1 MCNFPL
7 SFFRFY
13 DGTTKICGTGV
24 TEYLYKGVVYKDP
37 LKVPCGKCIE
47 CRLNYARQW
56 SFRLQAEMLYHEYNS
71 FITLTYD
78 DNHVPLSES
87 GNLTLRKSDFQ
98 KFMKRLRKNTGL
110 DISYYACCEYGE
122 HTLRPHYHAIIF
134 GWFPDDLVFNR
145 TNKFGNVLYTS
156 PTLQKLWPF
165 GFSLISEAN
174 VRTGGYCARYCTKKL
189 TGPSAILAYDQL
201 GIERPS
207 ALMSRRPAIG
217 YQYFIDH
224 IDDLIKYDKL
234 SIATADGVLTISP
247 PKYFFDKLQLTHPDI
262 FDNIKERKEDVAR
275 FLDTLPEV
283 STYDSDMLN
292 YYHDE
297 LSAIRTRALKRGEI

>member
-24 TEYLYKGVVYKDP
+24 SEYLYKGVVYKDP

-56 SFRLQAEMLYHEYNS
+56 SFRLQAEMLYHDHNS

-98 KFMKRLRKNTGL
+98 KFMKRLRKHTGL

-122 HTLRPHYHAIIF
+122 NTFRPHYHAIIF
-134 GWFPDDLVFNR
+134 GWLPNDLVFNR

-189 TGPSAILAYDQL
+189 TGNSAVLAYDNL
-201 GIERPS
+201 GIQRPCS
-207 ALMSRRPAIG
+207 LMSRRPAIG
-217 YQYFIDH
+217 FQYFLYH
-224 IDDLIKYDKL
+224 IDDIINYDKL
-234 SIATADGVLTISP
+234 SISTSEGVLTISP
-247 PKYFFDKLQLTHPDI
+247 PKYFYDKLQLNYPDLYA
-262 FDNIKERKEDVAR
+262 NIKERKEDISR
-275 FLDTLPEV
+275 CLDTLPEL
-283 STYDSDMLN
+283 STYDTDFLN

-297 LSAIRTRALKRGEI
+297 LSEIRSFDLKRGDI

>member
-7 SFFRFY
+7 SFFRFN

-24 TEYLYKGVVYKDP
+24 KEYLYKGTIYKNP
-37 LKVPCGKCIE
+37 LSVPCGKCIE

-56 SFRLQAEMLYHEYNS
+56 SFRLQAEMLYHEHNS

-98 KFMKRLRKNTGL
+98 KFIKRLRKNTGL
-110 DISYYACCEYGE
+110 DISYYACCEYGD
-122 HTLRPHYHAIIF
+122 HTFRPHYHAIIF
-134 GWFPDDLVFNR
+134 GWLPDDLVFNR

-156 PTLQKLWPF
+156 STLQKLWTF

-189 TGPSAILAYDQL
+189 TGNSAVVAYDNL
-201 GIERPS
+201 GIERPCS
-207 ALMSRRPAIG
+207 LMSRRPAIG
-217 YQYFIDH
+217 YQYFLDH
-224 IDDLIKYDKL
+224 IDDVIKFDKL
-234 SIATADGVLTISP
+234 SIATSDGVLTISP
-247 PKYFFDKLQLTHPDI
+247 PKYFYDKLSLI
-262 FDNIKERKEDVAR
+262 FPEIYDNIKNRKEDVA
-275 FLDTLPEV
+275 LSLGTLPDNY
-283 STYDSDMLN
+283 SYDEDFKN
-292 YYHDE
+292 YYRDE
-297 LSAIRTRALKRGEI
+297 ISSLKSCALKRGDI

>member
-13 DGTTKICGTGV
+13 DGTSKICANGV

-37 LKVPCGKCIE
+37 IKVPCGKCIE

-56 SFRLQAEMLYHEYNS
+56 SFRLQAEMLYHEKNS

-78 DNHVPLSES
+78 DNHVPLSDS

-98 KFMKRLRKNTGL
+98 KFIKRLRKNSGL

-122 HTLRPHYHAIIF
+122 HTFRPHYHAIIF
-134 GWFPDDLVFNR
+134 GWLPDDLVFNR

-165 GFSLISEAN
+165 GFSLVSEAN

-189 TGPSAILAYDQL
+189 TGFSAVVVYDQL
-201 GIERPS
+201 GIERPCS
-207 ALMSRRPAIG
+207 LMSRRPAIG

-234 SIATADGVLTISP
+234 SVPTSDGVLTISP
-247 PKYFFDKLQLTHPDI
+247 PKYFYDKLSLLLPEI
-262 FDNIKERKEDVAR
+262 YDNIKERKEDIAH
-275 FLDTLPEV
+275 FLDSVPDSLSFDEDMKNYYRDEV
-283 STYDSDMLN
+283 SF
-292 YYHDE
+292 
-297 LSAIRTRALKRGEI
+297 IRSKALKRGDI

>member
-13 DGTTKICGTGV
+13 DGTSKICANGV

-37 LKVPCGKCIE
+37 IKVPCGKCIE

-56 SFRLQAEMLYHEYNS
+56 SFRLQAEMLYHEKNS

-78 DNHVPLSES
+78 DNHVPLSDS

-98 KFMKRLRKNTGL
+98 KFIKRLRKNTGL

-122 HTLRPHYHAIIF
+122 HTFRPHYHAIIF
-134 GWFPDDLVFNR
+134 GWLPDDLVFNR

-156 PTLQKLWPF
+156 PTLQNLWPF
-165 GFSLISEAN
+165 GFSLVSEAN

-189 TGPSAILAYDQL
+189 TGFSAVVAYDQL
-201 GIERPS
+201 GIERPCS
-207 ALMSRRPAIG
+207 LMSRRPAIG

-234 SIATADGVLTISP
+234 SVATSDGVLTISP
-247 PKYFFDKLQLTHPDI
+247 PKYFYDKLSLLLPEI
-262 FDNIKERKEDVAR
+262 YDNLKDRKEDIAHL
-275 FLDTLPEV
+275 LDSVPDSLSFDEDMKNYYRDEV
-283 STYDSDMLN
+283 SFLR
-292 YYHDE
+292 
-297 LSAIRTRALKRGEI
+297 LKALKRGDI